1 MNCFDLKCE
10 DHQKRF
16 NENIKATR
24 YCTICKMTCCDTCVI
39 DFHIDHI
46 ILAKTRIDE
55 YLLNVKSKLDNI
67 REMINNSIN
76 SKINIQ
82 EIYKILNAYEKKFE
96 SYFTIR
102 KTYLENL
109 KDKIENILKNED
121 KLYKNI
127 IDNISYLYREE
138 YSKIMIDPIKLN
150 EKLLIN
156 IENYLNKWDN
166 FSKFDKINF
175 FKNNKIEELK
185 NEYLKNYELIKNSN
199 KNFEEKTKII
209 EIKVNEILKDLN
221 IIDKINEFD
230 KIINDIENL
239 NIESIKKLNL
249 LKDKPQ
255 SNIETEYKILIY
267 LKIHS
272 NILIVFYPNTEM
284 KYLKITKNNFEIPSE
299 SFNTFPDNSKYVNIG
314 NSIVL
319 TGGFI
324 NRYLIKSCY
333 LIVVNKIENN
343 EEEYEIKIKP
353 FGKMKN
359 ARERH
364 NIIYLPDKKIIL
376 VCSGFYNKGS
386 EYTEINNVEWKNI
399 GEMNEERG
407 NATIAYI
414 NQRYIFVIGGFK
426 VLENKIGKNNGFY
439 HGNYE
444 YLDFNNLNNGW
455 TQREFTNISIQMS
468 VMGVI
473 HINNNE
479 LILCGGFDGQQKR
492 NVYKLNCSDV
502 NSVNV
507 EIMDITLPKNCI
519 FVHNNF
525 IQIQNDFYNLDLNG
539 YYVKFSP
546 EKMEF
551 TSNYDKI

>member
-24 YCTICKMTCCDTCVI
+24 YCAICKMTCCDTCVI

-46 ILAKTRIDE
+46 IIAKTRIDE

-185 NEYLKNYELIKNSN
+185 NEYLQNYELIKNSN
-199 KNFEEKTKII
+199 KTFEEKTKII

-284 KYLKITKNNFEIPSE
+284 KYLKITKNNFEIPSD

-343 EEEYEIKIKP
+343 EEEYEIKIKL
-353 FGKMKN
+353 FINMKN
-359 ARERH
+359 AR
-364 NIIYLPDKKIIL
+364 
-376 VCSGFYNKGS
+376 
-386 EYTEINNVEWKNI
+386 
-399 GEMNEERG
+399 
-407 NATIAYI
+407 
-414 NQRYIFVIGGFK
+414 
-426 VLENKIGKNNGFY
+426 
-439 HGNYE
+439 
-444 YLDFNNLNNGW
+444 
-455 TQREFTNISIQMS
+455 
-468 VMGVI
+468 
-473 HINNNE
+473 
-479 LILCGGFDGQQKR
+479 
-492 NVYKLNCSDV
+492 
-502 NSVNV
+502 
-507 EIMDITLPKNCI
+507 
-519 FVHNNF
+519 
-525 IQIQNDFYNLDLNG
+525 
-539 YYVKFSP
+539 
-546 EKMEF
+546 
-551 TSNYDKI
+551 